1 MPLVTCPCE
10 KQAPMQPVRR
20 DGVEIDVC
28 TACRGVW
35 LDRGELEKLSAVV
48 GGQQRGGFLGG
59 APQHQGDQRYRR
71 DDDDDDDDR
80 RYRSPQQAQRRKSF
94 LDFFD

>member
-35 LDRGELEKLSAVV
+35 LDRGELEKLLSAV
-48 GGQQRGGFLGG
+48 
-59 APQHQGDQRYRR
+59 AE
-71 DDDDDDDDR
+71 DR
-80 RYRSPQQAQRRKSF
+80 A
-94 LDFFD
+94 DV